1 MVKADVLAQIERLK
15 AIEAIEKASKDTAT
29 NKITTQ
35 SARIAQ
41 ALVREQFPA
50 GLADSEQRPGTGKV
64 MSVAGRQDEGDGTA
78 VIIAQRVDFGGP
90 PAARGANGMMMSPP
104 FAPAAER

>member
-1 MVKADVLAQIERLK
+1 MGVL
-15 AIEAIEKASKDTAT
+15 SG
-29 NKITTQ
+29 
-35 SARIAQ
+35 RIGRDDGFGSSFDKPVAQ
-41 ALVREQFPA
+41 AGGIVGAVREQFPA
-50 GLADSEQRPGTGKV
+50 GPADSEQRPGAGKV